1 MSVPSFWRRARGG
14 LNQYLC
20 LPVMLKLFNT
30 LTHRVEEFK
39 PLEEGHVGLYSC
51 GPTVYN
57 YVHLGNL
64 RAYLFIDLFKRYL
77 AWRGYQVKHVM
88 NITDVDDKTIR
99 DSSQA
104 GQTLKEFTEHY
115 TSLFLQDLEAVN
127 IRLPDVMPKA
137 TEHINEMVAIVKKLL
152 ETGHAYRQGDSVYFK
167 ISSSGHYGE
176 LAQLEKQT
184 LKENAD
190 QRLQQ
195 SDEYEKENVND
206 FVLWK
211 GWKPEDG
218 DVFWETEIGKGR
230 PGWHIECTAMSM
242 KYLGETF
249 DIHGGGEDLVFPHH
263 TNEIAQSEAY
273 SGKKFVNY
281 WLHNAHLLIEG
292 KKMSKSLG
300 NFFTLRDLQ
309 ERGYLPILVRIVL
322 LKVHY
327 RQNLNFTFAG
337 LDEAAAIARR
347 FLDALI
353 DLELQTGEAENQLGI
368 DGLVAGCRDKF
379 VAAMD
384 DDLNISIALAAV
396 MDFLAEVNRQVK
408 KMNAAQAAKVR
419 DFIFEIDQVL
429 GFVRVIYDDY
439 QDRLAKVSAD
449 AQVRELVDRRAE
461 LKKAKDYAGADAVR
475 AQLSERGITISD
487 MPGEKYLLR
496 INYP

>member
-1 MSVPSFWRRARGG
+1 
-14 LNQYLC
+14 
-20 LPVMLKLFNT
+20 MLKLFNT
-30 LTHRVEEFK
+30 LTHRLEEFRSI
-39 PLEEGHVGLYSC
+39 EEGKVGLYSC

-64 RAYLFIDLFKRYL
+64 RAYVFIDFFKRYL
-77 AWRGYQVKHVM
+77 SWRGYQVRHVM

-99 DSSQA
+99 DSRQA

-115 TSLFLQDLEAVN
+115 TALFLQDLEAVN

-137 TEHINEMVAIVKKLL
+137 TEHITEMVNIIKKLL

-167 ISSSGHYGE
+167 ISTSGHYGE
-176 LAQLEKQT
+176 LAQLAGRE

-190 QRLQQ
+190 HRLNQ

-249 DIHGGGEDLVFPHH
+249 DVHGGGEDLVFPHH

-347 FLDALI
+347 FLDTLI
-353 DLELQTGEAENQLGI
+353 DLQMQTGDGQNQI
-368 DGLVAGCRDKF
+368 DVAALVGGCREKF

-408 KMNAAQAAKVR
+408 KLNAVQAVQIR
-419 DFIFEIDQVL
+419 DFIFELDQTL
-429 GFVRVIYDDY
+429 GFVRVIFDDY
-439 QDRLAKVSAD
+439 QAKLARVSGET
-449 AQVRELVDRRAE
+449 QVRELVARRAE
-461 LKKAKDYAGADAVR
+461 LKKAKNYAAADEVR
-475 AQLSERGITISD
+475 AQLAEKGITISD
-487 MPGEKYLLR
+487 MPEDKYLLR